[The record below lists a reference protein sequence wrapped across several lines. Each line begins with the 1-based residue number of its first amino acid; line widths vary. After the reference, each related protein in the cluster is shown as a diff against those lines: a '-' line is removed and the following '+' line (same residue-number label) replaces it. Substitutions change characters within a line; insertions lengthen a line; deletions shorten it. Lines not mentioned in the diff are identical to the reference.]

1 MSMHPAM
8 RISGEAAP
16 GGPWPPG
23 PGVPPDGTVS
33 PRAST
38 AVIDVHAHIDVP
50 AIYGLVQDQPG
61 LAAEQAAQFATF
73 GAESIKRN
81 SELMTTSYRPLFD
94 DPGARLAQMDASG
107 VDIHAI
113 SLVPAL
119 YHYWAD
125 APLANDIVA
134 AANEHIAAAVAEKPD
149 RLVGLATVALQ
160 HPELAADQLR
170 MAHTQL
176 GMRGAEIST
185 SVPGR
190 DLSHPELD
198 PFWAAAEELGSF
210 LFIHPCGCSLGSRLA
225 LGYLGNVVGQPAETT
240 IALHHLVFGGV
251 LDRFPAL
258 QICAA
263 HGGGYFPHY
272 LGRADHAYQVR
283 PESRLMQRPPSA
295 YLDTLYFDSLVYT
308 DDTLC
313 RLVGTAG
320 AGHVLLGTDYPFDM
334 GVTNPVTRID
344 ALGLPPAD
352 RDAIVGGTA
361 ARLLSL

>member
-1 MSMHPAM
+1 MS
-8 RISGEAAP
+8 ISGGGEAAA
-16 GGPWPPG
+16 GGSG
-23 PGVPPDGTVS
+23 GLS
-33 PRAST
+33 PRAAAT
-38 AVIDVHAHIDVP
+38 APVIDVHAHIDVP
-50 AIYGLVQDQPG
+50 AVYGLVADQPG
-61 LAAEQAAQFATF
+61 LAAEQAVQFATF

-81 SELMTTSYRPLFD
+81 VELMTTSYRPLLD
-94 DPGARLAQMDASG
+94 DLGTRLAQMDAAG
-107 VDIHAI
+107 VGIHAI
-113 SLVPAL
+113 SVVPTL

-134 AANEHIAAAVAEKPD
+134 AANEHIATAVAAQPD

-185 SVPGR
+185 SVAGR
-190 DLSHPELD
+190 DLSDPELD

-210 LFIHPCGCSLGSRLA
+210 LFIHPWGCSLESRLA
-225 LGYLGNVVGQPAETT
+225 LGYLGNVIGQPAETT

-258 QICAA
+258 KICAA

-283 PESRLMQRPPSA
+283 PESRRMQRPPSE
-295 YLDTLYFDSLVYT
+295 YLDSLYVDSLVYT
-308 DDTLC
+308 DDSLA
-313 RLVGTAG
+313 RLVSIAG
-320 AGHVLLGTDYPFDM
+320 PGHVLLGTDYPFDM
-334 GVTNPVTRID
+334 GVTDPVARID
-344 ALGLPPAD
+344 AIGLPAPD
-352 RDAIVGGTA
+352 RDAITGGTA

>member
-1 MSMHPAM
+1 MSP
-8 RISGEAAP
+8 
-16 GGPWPPG
+16 
-23 PGVPPDGTVS
+23 
-33 PRAST
+33 
-38 AVIDVHAHIDVP
+38 VIDVHAHVDVP
-50 AIYGLVQDQPG
+50 AVYGLVADQPG

-73 GAESIKRN
+73 GAESIHRN
-81 SELMTTSYRPLFD
+81 IELMTTSYRPLLD
-94 DPGARLAQMDASG
+94 DLSTRLAQMDASG
-107 VDIHAI
+107 VDVHAV
-113 SLVPAL
+113 SVVPTL

-134 AANEHIAAAVAEKPD
+134 AANSCVAAVVAEKPD
-149 RLVGLATVALQ
+149 RLAGLATVALQ

-185 SVPGR
+185 SAGGR
-190 DLSHPELD
+190 DLSDPALD

-210 LFIHPCGCSLGSRLA
+210 LFIHPWGCTLGSRLA
-225 LGYLGNVVGQPAETT
+225 LGYLGNVIGQPAETT
-240 IALHHLVFGGV
+240 VALHHLVFGGV
-251 LDRFPAL
+251 LDRFPSL
-258 QICAA
+258 KICAA

-283 PESRLMQRPPSA
+283 PESRLMARPPSE

-308 DDTLC
+308 GDALS
-313 RLVGTAG
+313 RLVSVAG

-334 GVTNPVTRID
+334 GVTDPVARID
-344 ALGLPPAD
+344 AIGLAAAD